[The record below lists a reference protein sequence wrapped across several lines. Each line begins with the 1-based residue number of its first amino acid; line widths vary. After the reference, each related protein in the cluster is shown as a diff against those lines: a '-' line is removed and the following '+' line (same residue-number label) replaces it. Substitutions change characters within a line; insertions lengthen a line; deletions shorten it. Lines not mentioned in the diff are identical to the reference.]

1 MKSHLLLAAAMLAA
15 STAAPIESLAQE
27 RPMQTMTMRAH
38 PLPVEGTLPS
48 FAGAI
53 TWLDS
58 QPLTPEALRGKVVVV
73 DFWTYTCINWQ
84 RSEPYVRAWAEKYKD
99 QGLLV
104 IGVHTP
110 EFEFE
115 KDVDNIRPA
124 LKRFRIGYPVAVDS
138 NYAIWQAFG
147 NHYWPAVY
155 VVDANGKIRHHQ
167 FGEGE
172 YERTEAVIQQ
182 LLREAG
188 YSGMGNDAVQVDAR
202 GSEVAADWDNLR
214 SQENYL
220 GRDKAEG
227 FVSPGKPLVGKT
239 VNYAAPRSLRLNEWA
254 LSGDW
259 TVNPGAVALDK
270 ANGRVVYRFHARD
283 LNLVMGPPSRG
294 SSIRF
299 RVLLDGRPPGN
310 AHGTDVDEQGY
321 GTASEQRLY
330 QLIRQP
336 KPIGD
341 RVFEIEFLDQPQ
353 DLGLHRHVQR
363 CGGFIRDEQF
373 GLECQRHRDHHP
385 LTHAARELVRITAY
399 PPLGVRDADRAQ

>member
-1 MKSHLLLAAAMLAA
+1 MKSHLLLVAAMLAA
-15 STAAPIESLAQE
+15 SVATSIGSLAQE

-38 PLPVEGTLPS
+38 PLPIEGTLPS
-48 FAGAI
+48 LAGAT
-53 TWLDS
+53 TWLNS

-84 RSEPYVRAWAEKYKD
+84 RTEPYVRAWAEKYKD
-99 QGLLV
+99 QGLVV

-110 EFEFE
+110 EFGFE
-115 KDVDNIRPA
+115 KNVDNIRPA
-124 LKRFRIGYPVAVDS
+124 LKMFRIEYPVAVDS
-138 NYAIWQAFG
+138 DYAIWQAFS
-147 NHYWPAVY
+147 NRYWPAVY

-188 YSGMGNDAVQVDAR
+188 YSGMGNDVVQVDAR

-227 FVSPGKPLVGKT
+227 FVSPGKPVLGKT
-239 VNYAAPRSLRLNEWA
+239 GNYVAPRSLGLNEWA

-259 TVNPGAVALDK
+259 TLNAGAVALDK

-283 LNLVMGPPSRG
+283 FASG
-294 SSIRF
+294 
-299 RVLLDGRPPGN
+299 
-310 AHGTDVDEQGY
+310 HGTAISRIVDTFPRSARRAPAGECSRHRRRRARLRHGQ
-321 GTASEQRLY
+321 GTAAL
-330 QLIRQP
+330 P
-336 KPIGD
+336 AHPAA
-341 RVFEIEFLDQPQ
+341 PA
-353 DLGLHRHVQR
+353 H
-363 CGGFIRDEQF
+363 CGS
-373 GLECQRHRDHHP
+373 
-385 LTHAARELVRITAY
+385 T
-399 PPLGVRDADRAQ
+399 VRDRIPRPRRRGLCLHVRVKRVQADAPNSFCGKLCALRAAFTYSPHKPG